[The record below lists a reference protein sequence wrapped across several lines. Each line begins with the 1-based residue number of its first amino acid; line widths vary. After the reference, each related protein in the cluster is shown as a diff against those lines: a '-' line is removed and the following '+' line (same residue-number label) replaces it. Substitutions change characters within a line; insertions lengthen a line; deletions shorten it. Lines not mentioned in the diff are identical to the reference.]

1 MSTNQNN
8 SDNKF
13 MRLAFKKASEHLG
26 STKENPSVGCIIVKN
41 GSIVSS
47 GVTSI
52 NGRPH
57 AEINA
62 LKSNKNFFAS
72 TLYTTLEPCVHY
84 GKTSPCINQILKKK
98 ISRVCYPILDCDK
111 RTHNKAE
118 SILKKNKIK
127 VKIGVLKKKAKVFYK
142 SYFLS
147 QKNNSLP
154 FLDAK
159 IAISKD
165 YFSVN
170 KRKKWITNFLS
181 RNKVHLIRSKY
192 DCILSTYK
200 TVNKDNSRLNCRI
213 QGLEHLSP
221 SRAIIDKHLKL
232 KKKLNIYNSS
242 KKIKTYVITSENNK
256 KKEKF
261 LKSKNIKIIK
271 IYNKKTFINYKA
283 ILIELKK
290 RGFSRILCESGFH
303 TTRELLKNNLIYN
316 LHIFQSSDRLGKN
329 GRNSY
334 RNLLHNVKFKEK
346 NKININLS
354 GDELYN
360 LRIK

>member
-62 LKSNKNFFAS
+62 LKSNKNSFAS

-98 ISRVCYPILDCDK
+98 ISRICYPILDCDK

-127 VKIGVLKKKAKVFYK
+127 VKIGILKKKAKVFYK

-147 QKNNSLP
+147 QKNNTPP

-170 KRKKWITNFLS
+170 KKK
-181 RNKVHLIRSKY
+181 V
-192 DCILSTYK
+192 
-200 TVNKDNSRLNCRI
+200 
-213 QGLEHLSP
+213 LE
-221 SRAIIDKHLKL
+221 
-232 KKKLNIYNSS
+232 KKLI
-242 KKIKTYVITSENNK
+242 
-256 KKEKF
+256 
-261 LKSKNIKIIK
+261 L
-271 IYNKKTFINYKA
+271 KA
-283 ILIELKK
+283 IK
-290 RGFSRILCESGFH
+290 
-303 TTRELLKNNLIYN
+303 
-316 LHIFQSSDRLGKN
+316 
-329 GRNSY
+329 
-334 RNLLHNVKFKEK
+334 
-346 NKININLS
+346 
-354 GDELYN
+354 
-360 LRIK
+360 

>member
-47 GVTSI
+47 GVTAI

-62 LKSNKNFFAS
+62 LKSNKNSFAS

-98 ISRVCYPILDCDK
+98 ISRVCYPILDYDK

-127 VKIGVLKKKAKVFYK
+127 VKIGILKKKAKVFYK

-256 KKEKF
+256 KKEKL

-271 IYNKKTFINYKA
+271 IYNKKAFIDYKA

-290 RGFSRILCESGFH
+290 RGFSRILSESGFH

-334 RNLLHNVKFKEK
+334 RNLLQNVKFKKK

>member
-47 GVTSI
+47 GVTSV

-62 LKSNKNFFAS
+62 LKSNKNSFAS

-118 SILKKNKIK
+118 SILKK
-127 VKIGVLKKKAKVFYK
+127 KAKVFYK

-147 QKNNSLP
+147 QKNNTLP

-221 SRAIIDKHLKL
+221 SRVIIDKHLKL
-232 KKKLNIYNSS
+232 KKRLNIYNSS

-283 ILIELKK
+283 ILVELKK
-290 RGFSRILCESGFH
+290 RGFSRILCESGFR

-316 LHIFQSSDRLGKN
+316 LHIFQSLDRLGRN

-334 RNLLHNVKFKEK
+334 RNLLQNVKFKEK

-354 GDELYN
+354 GDALYH
-360 LRIK
+360 LRTK

>member
-62 LKSNKNFFAS
+62 LKLNKNSFDS

-98 ISRVCYPILDCDK
+98 ISKVCYPILDCDK

-127 VKIGVLKKKAKVFYK
+127 VKIGILKKEAKVFYK

-147 QKNNSLP
+147 QKNNTLP

-283 ILIELKK
+283 ILVELKK
-290 RGFSRILCESGFH
+290 KGFSRILCESGLH
-303 TTRELLKNNLIYN
+303 TTKELLKSNLIYN
-316 LHIFQSSDRLGKN
+316 LHIFQSSNRLGKN

-354 GDELYN
+354 GDELCN

>member
-47 GVTSI
+47 GVTSV

-62 LKSNKNFFAS
+62 LKSNKNSFAS

-127 VKIGVLKKKAKVFYK
+127 VKIGILKKKAKVFYK

-147 QKNNSLP
+147 QKNNTLP

-256 KKEKF
+256 KK
-261 LKSKNIKIIK
+261 KN
-271 IYNKKTFINYKA
+271 F
-283 ILIELKK
+283 
-290 RGFSRILCESGFH
+290 
-303 TTRELLKNNLIYN
+303 
-316 LHIFQSSDRLGKN
+316 
-329 GRNSY
+329 
-334 RNLLHNVKFKEK
+334 
-346 NKININLS
+346 
-354 GDELYN
+354 
-360 LRIK
+360 

>member
-13 MRLAFKKASEHLG
+13 MRLAFEKASEHLG
-26 STKENPSVGCIIVKN
+26 STKENPSVGCIVVKN

-62 LKSNKNFFAS
+62 LRLNKNSFAS

-111 RTHNKAE
+111 RTYNKAE

-127 VKIGVLKKKAKVFYK
+127 VKIGILKKKAKVFYK

-147 QKNNSLP
+147 QKNNDLP

-170 KRKKWITNFLS
+170 KKKKWITNFLS

-200 TVNKDNSRLNCRI
+200 TINKDNSRLNCRI

-242 KKIKTYVITSENNK
+242 KKIKTYVITNENNK

-271 IYNKKTFINYKA
+271 IHNKKTFINYKA

-303 TTRELLKNNLIYN
+303 TTKELLKNNLIYN

-334 RNLLHNVKFKEK
+334 RNLLRNVKFKEK

-354 GDELYN
+354 GNELYN

>member
-1 MSTNQNN
+1 
-8 SDNKF
+8 
-13 MRLAFKKASEHLG
+13 
-26 STKENPSVGCIIVKN
+26 
-41 GSIVSS
+41 
-47 GVTSI
+47 
-52 NGRPH
+52 
-57 AEINA
+57 
-62 LKSNKNFFAS
+62 
-72 TLYTTLEPCVHY
+72 
-84 GKTSPCINQILKKK
+84 
-98 ISRVCYPILDCDK
+98 
-111 RTHNKAE
+111 
-118 SILKKNKIK
+118 
-127 VKIGVLKKKAKVFYK
+127 
-142 SYFLS
+142 LS

-213 QGLEHLSP
+213 QGLEHLTP

-271 IYNKKTFINYKA
+271 IYNKKTFISYKA
-283 ILIELKK
+283 ILVELKK
-290 RGFSRILCESGFH
+290 RGFSRILCESGLH

-334 RNLLHNVKFKEK
+334 RNLLHNIKFKEK
-346 NKININLS
+346 NKTNINLS
-354 GDELYN
+354 GNELYN

>member
-1 MSTNQNN
+1 
-8 SDNKF
+8 
-13 MRLAFKKASEHLG
+13 
-26 STKENPSVGCIIVKN
+26 
-41 GSIVSS
+41 
-47 GVTSI
+47 
-52 NGRPH
+52 
-57 AEINA
+57 
-62 LKSNKNFFAS
+62 
-72 TLYTTLEPCVHY
+72 
-84 GKTSPCINQILKKK
+84 
-98 ISRVCYPILDCDK
+98 
-111 RTHNKAE
+111 
-118 SILKKNKIK
+118 
-127 VKIGVLKKKAKVFYK
+127 
-142 SYFLS
+142 
-147 QKNNSLP
+147 
-154 FLDAK
+154 
-159 IAISKD
+159 
-165 YFSVN
+165 
-170 KRKKWITNFLS
+170 
-181 RNKVHLIRSKY
+181 
-192 DCILSTYK
+192 LSTYK

-256 KKEKF
+256 KKEKL

-271 IYNKKTFINYKA
+271 IYNKKAFIDYKA

-290 RGFSRILCESGFH
+290 RGFSRILSESGFH

-334 RNLLHNVKFKEK
+334 RNLLQNVKFKKK

>member
-26 STKENPSVGCIIVKN
+26 STKENPSVGCIVVKN

-47 GVTSI
+47 GVTSV

-62 LKSNKNFFAS
+62 LKLNKHSFAS

-98 ISRVCYPILDCDK
+98 ISRVCYPILDCDT

-127 VKIGVLKKKAKVFYK
+127 VKIGILKKKAKVFYK

-147 QKNNSLP
+147 QKSNIPP

-181 RNKVHLIRSKY
+181 RNKVHFIRSRY

-200 TVNKDNSRLNCRI
+200 TVNKDNSRLDCRI

-242 KKIKTYVITSENNK
+242 KKIKTYVITSKNNK

-290 RGFSRILCESGFH
+290 RGFSRILCESGLH
-303 TTRELLKNNLIYN
+303 TTRELLKHNLIYN

-334 RNLLHNVKFKEK
+334 RSLLYNVKFKEK

-354 GDELYN
+354 GDELSN